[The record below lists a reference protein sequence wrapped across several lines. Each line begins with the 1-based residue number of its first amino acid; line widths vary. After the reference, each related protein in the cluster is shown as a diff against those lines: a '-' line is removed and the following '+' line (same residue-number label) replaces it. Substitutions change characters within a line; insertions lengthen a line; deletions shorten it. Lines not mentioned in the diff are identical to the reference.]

1 MLRYSS
7 PLRVRKLRPAIARAR
22 FGRSAPQLTKHDSKG
37 SLVLTDKMV
46 IRRSTIPN
54 GLEPWRGYTK
64 LTEMLGDLPVV
75 FGAMGR
81 APGSSSFLTVR

>member
-1 MLRYSS
+1 
-7 PLRVRKLRPAIARAR
+7 
-22 FGRSAPQLTKHDSKG
+22 
-37 SLVLTDKMV
+37 VLTDKMV